1 MQLDPIVLKRTQSLC
16 PVCRKNVPAV
26 VRQEDSEIVLH
37 KECPD
42 HGNFAAVINSDPKH
56 YHLSLGADSANETRQ
71 ASESNGKL
79 PVVADD
85 IAGCGSGCCSTS
97 PEQLS
102 TCVGFIEIVTSC
114 NLACP
119 VCFADSPH
127 QSHVDAMEYA
137 EFVDRV
143 SAVIK
148 RKGAIDILQLSG
160 GEPTIHPEFFRLLE
174 WTLSNDDIGHVL
186 LNTNGIRL
194 NSDAFFQQLEALRNE
209 HGKLE
214 IYLQF
219 DGLQSTGQLELRGV
233 DMRQTREK
241 VVSKCQASGMP
252 VNLAMTVNEHNLAH
266 LGDVV
271 RFALAHP
278 GVSGITWQP
287 MFGSGRAYEGFNQ
300 TETSLAGPNRKP
312 VEASSVS
319 QVQRPTTRR
328 LNVADIIKGVVSQ
341 SDGLVTE
348 KDFTPLPCGDPN
360 CHTVAYLLRQGES
373 LLGLA
378 SLIDLENV
386 QGFLQDRM
394 NYDVQD
400 LLKCGCESEPL
411 GHILKELEVGKDSVL
426 RLVIKPFMDVWTY
439 DQHRVDRCCVH
450 VIGPKGSLE
459 SFCRHYA
466 LS

>member
-1 MQLDPIVLKRTQSLC
+1 MQLDDPTVLKRTQSLC
-16 PVCRKNVPAV
+16 PVCRKTVPAV
-26 VRQEDSEIVLH
+26 VRKENSEIVLH
-37 KECPD
+37 KSCPD
-42 HGNFAAVINSDPKH
+42 HGDFAAVINSDPKH
-56 YHLSLGADSANETRQ
+56 YHLSLGANSAAE
-71 ASESNGKL
+71 ASKSNGQL
-79 PVVADD
+79 PVVSDD
-85 IAGCGSGCCSTS
+85 DTGCGSGCCGTS
-97 PEQLS
+97 AEQLS
-102 TCVGFIEIVTSC
+102 TCVGFIEIVNSC

-127 QSHVDAMEYA
+127 QSKVDAMEYA

-148 RKGAIDILQLSG
+148 RKGTIDILQLSG
-160 GEPTIHPEFFRLLE
+160 GEPTIHPEFFRLLQ
-174 WTLSNDDIGHVL
+174 WTLSNDGIGHVL

-194 NSDAFFQQLEALRNE
+194 NSEAFFQQLEALRNE
-209 HGKLE
+209 YGKLE

-219 DGLQSTGQLELRGV
+219 DGLQATGQMELRGV

-241 VVSKCQASGMP
+241 VVNKCQAAGMP
-252 VNLAMTVNEHNLAH
+252 VNLAMTVDEHNRAH
-266 LGDVV
+266 LGDVLQ
-271 RFALAHP
+271 FALDHP

-287 MFGSGRAYEGFNQ
+287 MFGSGRAYTGFNL
-300 TETSLAGPNRKP
+300 EGAE
-312 VEASSVS
+312 EAMVA

-328 LNVADIIKGVVSQ
+328 LNVADVIKGVVDQ

-360 CHTVAYLLRQGES
+360 CHTVAYLLRQGDG

-378 SLIDLENV
+378 SLIDLESM

-411 GHILKELEVGKDSVL
+411 GHILKELEIGQDSVL

-450 VIGPKGSLE
+450 VIGPGGSLE
-459 SFCRHYA
+459 SFCHHYA
-466 LS
+466 MS

>member
-1 MQLDPIVLKRTQSLC
+1 MQIDSIVLKRTQSLC
-16 PVCRKNVPAV
+16 PVCRKTVPAF
-26 VRQEDSEIVLH
+26 VRQENSEIVLH
-37 KECPD
+37 KNCPE
-42 HGNFAAVINSDPKH
+42 HGDFAAVINSDPRH
-56 YHLSLGADSANETRQ
+56 YHLSLGASSANET
-71 ASESNGKL
+71 SESNGQL
-79 PVVADD
+79 PVVSDD
-85 IAGCGSGCCSTS
+85 IAGCGSGCCGTS
-97 PEQLS
+97 AEQLS
-102 TCVGFIEIVTSC
+102 TCVGFIEIVSSC
-114 NLACP
+114 NLSCP

-127 QSHVDAMEYA
+127 QSQVDAMDYD
-137 EFVDRV
+137 EFVNRV

-174 WTLSNDDIGHVL
+174 WVLSNDGIGHVL

-194 NSDAFFQQLEALRNE
+194 NSEAFFRQLETLRNKY
-209 HGKLE
+209 GKLE

-219 DGLQSTGQLELRGV
+219 DGLQANGQMELRGV

-241 VVSKCQASGMP
+241 VVSKCQAAGIP
-252 VNLAMTVNEHNLAH
+252 VNLAMTVDEHNRAH
-266 LGDVV
+266 LGDVL
-271 RFALAHP
+271 RFALDHP

-287 MFGSGRAYEGFNQ
+287 MFGSGRAYDGFNL
-300 TETSLAGPNRKP
+300 TGTSLQNLTAEPN
-312 VEASSVS
+312 VA

-328 LNVADIIKGVVSQ
+328 LNVADIIAGAVSQ

-348 KDFTPLPCGDPN
+348 EDFTPLPCGDPN
-360 CHTVAYLLRQGES
+360 CHTVAYLLRQGDG

-378 SLIDLENV
+378 SLIDLESV

-411 GHILKELEVGKDSVL
+411 GHVLKELEIGKDSVL

-450 VIGPKGSLE
+450 VIGPGGSLE